1 MANAL
6 DMSTIQALL
15 SNQKSRGDYDAELAA
30 FLTSEEAGIEVSLT
44 EGRFTGRTAQK
55 VKTGL
60 DNARKRTN
68 EAGGLVH
75 TGAQNVKVVAVGNVE
90 KGEEQHVYLIDTSKV
105 GGGDEA
111 EA

>member
-30 FLTSEEAGIEVSLT
+30 FLTGGEAGIEVSLT
-44 EGRFTGRTAQK
+44 DGRFTGRTAQK

-68 EAGGLVH
+68 DAGGLVH
-75 TGAQNVKVVAVGNVE
+75 AGAQNVKVVAVGKE
-90 KGEEQHVYLIDTSKV
+90 GEEQHVYLIDTSKV
-105 GGGDEA
+105 GGGEDDAA